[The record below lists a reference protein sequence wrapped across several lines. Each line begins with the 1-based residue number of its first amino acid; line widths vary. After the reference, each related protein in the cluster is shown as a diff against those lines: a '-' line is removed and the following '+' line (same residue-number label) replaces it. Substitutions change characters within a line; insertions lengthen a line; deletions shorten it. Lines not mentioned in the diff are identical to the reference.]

1 MPTSRLGCAP
11 PSLGPAGSPGT
22 RDGCR
27 TCRGEGR
34 GPGRWCIVPRTA
46 GLVGPGG
53 LGLVVLGE
61 VSEPGPTLVF
71 ALALPRGALGP
82 CGPGWRVLHLAALSV
97 SQPAPRACMA
107 RAAGRPASAST
118 GAPATPSRATAP
130 APRAGPAWP
139 VRRVSAGQAEA
150 SRGRRGSVGAGGLWE
165 PGRPPS
171 RPGPALSSVAG
182 DGSLVGGSIVL
193 RCDLGPAVGP
203 VPPPLLCEDVGSEAL
218 GAGSVGGAGAP
229 ESRPR
234 KWDPCP
240 SPPLQSAP
248 QGASEPAASSTAR
261 ASTAASATGAQAAAA
276 AQPGGPGTSA
286 RAVSGTGWGP
296 VQGGPEAPLSPKEV
310 ARTPH

>member
-150 SRGRRGSVGAGGLWE
+150 SRGRWGSVGAGGLWE

-171 RPGPALSSVAG
+171 GPGPALSSVAG

-203 VPPPLLCEDVGSEAL
+203 VPPPLLCEDVGPRLWVREAW
-218 GAGSVGGAGAP
+218 AGQGLLSPAP
-229 ESRPR
+229 GSGTLARPR
-234 KWDPCP
+234 PCRV
-240 SPPLQSAP
+240 PPRALRSRL
-248 QGASEPAASSTAR
+248 PAALHVPPRRPLRPAHRPLPLPSR
-261 ASTAASATGAQAAAA
+261 VDRG
-276 AQPGGPGTSA
+276 
-286 RAVSGTGWGP
+286 RV
-296 VQGGPEAPLSPKEV
+296 PEP
-310 ARTPH
+310 